1 MPNDKSRW
9 RLALAVTAWLF
20 AACVLAQIA
29 LAGLGIFA
37 GPSWWPRHRAFV
49 HTFEWL
55 TVVIFALTFAAR
67 ATSAIKWLAAA
78 LLALLSLQYTFIEQR
93 LVPARSGWAAL
104 HVVGAVLIFWIATEI
119 GRRAQALRRG

>member
-1 MPNDKSRW
+1 M
-9 RLALAVTAWLF
+9 ALAVAAWLF
-20 AACVLAQIA
+20 AACVLGQIA

-37 GPSWWPRHRAFV
+37 GPAWWPRHRMFV

-55 TVVIFALTFAAR
+55 TVVIFVLAFVAR
-67 ATSAIKWLAAA
+67 ATATIKWLAAA
-78 LLALLSLQYTFIEQR
+78 LLLLLSLQYTFIEQR

-104 HVVGAVLIFWIATEI
+104 HVVGAVVIFWIATEI